1 MQALVHISY
10 DEESHHKSIFG
21 EKPSI
26 NNTLTL
32 HLDSYLVASSAS
44 SHEGQHA
51 RAKECNAAKGKSQ
64 LHFKFNTLIST
75 LLLLA

>member
-21 EKPSI
+21 GKTSI

-32 HLDSYLVASSAS
+32 HLDNYLIASSSAS

-51 RAKECNAAKGKSQ
+51 REKECNAAKRKSQ
-64 LHFKFNTLIST
+64 LQFKFNTLV
-75 LLLLA
+75 LFP